1 MKAPAAGCV
10 KAPSAGIVYAF
21 GSGDASPGYLTPRDH
36 CFFCVQFY
44 FICSC
49 CVVRLLMVTRPSN
62 AHTFS
67 LFWQVMGLR
76 SSFFWFQVLS
86 PLTSTTRCIWE
97 TCEILRLSGQN
108 HPVAGNA
115 VGWKHHGSSTHSSND
130 VLDIAVS
137 PFSANFLCFYSF
149 A

>member
-67 LFWQVMGLR
+67 LFGQVMGLR
-76 SSFFWFQVLS
+76 SSFFLVSGSVSADLCD
-86 PLTSTTRCIWE
+86 PVHGE
-97 TCEILRLSGQN
+97 TCE
-108 HPVAGNA
+108 V
-115 VGWKHHGSSTHSSND
+115 
-130 VLDIAVS
+130 
-137 PFSANFLCFYSF
+137 
-149 A
+149 